1 MLDLRSALG
10 VMCRRVLHPLVRILV
25 RFGVSAGEFKAIV
38 DSVYAHAGSEY
49 LVEQGERVTYSKLAI
64 ITGINRVFLPAIL
77 ANPQDEFRPRS
88 NTQLHRA
95 ARVLNGWHDDR
106 LFQTSLGDPAVLPID
121 GDEHSFRQLVEL
133 YSGGVYYQTML
144 SELER
149 VGAIRRIGQD
159 RVRAVRRAPVSG
171 GANLESVLTAGETA
185 GDLLDTLEYNLT
197 SPAEDQLPVRALIGS
212 VDPRALPLF
221 RTQLGKRADGLLEVL
236 DLFMRSHR
244 PEPGAAEGSPG
255 IELGAAV
262 IAIRRTPP
270 PQPAP
275 RPGSAGRGARKSG
288 PAARRRT
295 DR

>member
-1 MLDLRSALG
+1 MSDTRSAL
-10 VMCRRVLHPLVRILV
+10 VLMCRRVLHPLVRILV

-49 LVEQGERVTYSKLAI
+49 LVEQGERMTYSKLAV
-64 ITGINRVFLPAIL
+64 ITGINRAFLPAIL

-95 ARVLNGWHDDR
+95 ARVLNGWYDDR

-121 GDEHSFRQLVEL
+121 GARHSFRQLVEL

-149 VGAIRRIGQD
+149 VGAIRILSRD
-159 RVRAVRRAPVSG
+159 RVRAVRRAPVTG
-171 GANLESVLTAGETA
+171 GADLESILTTGETA
-185 GDLLDTLEYNLT
+185 GDLLNTLEHNLT
-197 SPAEDQLPVRALIGS
+197 SPADEQLPVRALIGM

-236 DLFMRSHR
+236 ELFLRSH
-244 PEPGAAEGSPG
+244 PPVTGPAGEANPG

-262 IAIRRTPP
+262 IAIRRKPVDP
-270 PQPAP
+270 I
-275 RPGSAGRGARKSG
+275 AGRFRH
-288 PAARRRT
+288 R
-295 DR
+295 

>member
-1 MLDLRSALG
+1 
-10 VMCRRVLHPLVRILV
+10 MCRRVLHPLVRILV

-49 LVEQGERVTYSKLAI
+49 LAEQGERVTYSKLAV
-64 ITGINRVFLPAIL
+64 ITGINRAFLPAIL
-77 ANPQDEFRPRS
+77 ANPPDEFRPRS

-95 ARVLNGWHDDR
+95 TRVLNGWYDDR

-121 GDEHSFRQLVEL
+121 GEHHSFRQLVEL

-149 VGAIRRIGQD
+149 VGAIRLIGAD
-159 RVRAVRRAPVSG
+159 RVRAVRRAPVTG
-171 GANLESVLTAGETA
+171 GANLESVLTTGETA
-185 GDLLDTLEYNLT
+185 GDLLNTLEHNLT
-197 SPAEDQLPVRALIGS
+197 SPTQEQLPVRALIGS
-212 VDPRALPLF
+212 ADPRALPLF

-244 PEPGAAEGSPG
+244 PEPGAGGEQNPG

-262 IAIRRTPP
+262 IAIRRGPPP
-270 PQPAP
+270 PQAQSPKSARQTAAKPSARP
-275 RPGSAGRGARKSG
+275 RP
-288 PAARRRT
+288 RT
-295 DR
+295 NR